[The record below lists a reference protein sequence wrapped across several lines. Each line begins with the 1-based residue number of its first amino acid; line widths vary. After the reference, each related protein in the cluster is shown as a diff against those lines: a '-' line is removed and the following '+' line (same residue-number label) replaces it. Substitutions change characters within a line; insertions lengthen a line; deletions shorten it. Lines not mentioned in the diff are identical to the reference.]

1 MVQLAVYNAFLIYE
15 TSASGLPKSWYEFS
29 RSHGNIFVQFF
40 FRWKKTSRQRKKN
53 LLERELL
60 PQLIKTNKRFKKF
73 YIETIRLFLF
83 Y

>member
-40 FRWKKTSRQRKKN
+40 LDGKELVDRGKKKSTGKRIATTVNQKK
-53 LLERELL
+53 
-60 PQLIKTNKRFKKF
+60 
-73 YIETIRLFLF
+73 
-83 Y
+83 